1 MNIELKTYKH
11 IVETKG
17 WNAIDLTE
25 IVEDIIKKTKLVKGL
40 AHVFIPEKKCIIT
53 FTEYEP
59 NLPYD
64 LEKIHGKIYR
74 MPGNT

>member
-40 AHVFIPEKKCIIT
+40 AHVFIPEKKM
-53 FTEYEP
+53 YY
-59 NLPYD
+59 N
-64 LEKIHGKIYR
+64 IHRI
-74 MPGNT
+74 